1 MILLTGAAGYIGSH
15 LALKL
20 IKYNIPFIGIDNFS
34 TKNQYNKIYYKI
46 KNIDIGNKKKN
57 FKINK

>member
-20 IKYNIPFIGIDNFS
+20 LKYNIPFIGIDNFS
-34 TKNQYNKIYYKI
+34 TKNKFNNRAILESTPHI
-46 KNIDIGNKKKN
+46 L
-57 FKINK
+57 